1 MILLFTSIIPEKKQS
16 FGERDK
22 NKLLCNA
29 HADSK
34 YSNIC
39 FIDTKCKDQFG
50 AYALN

>member
-1 MILLFTSIIPEKKQS
+1 MILFLTSIILEKKQS
-16 FGERDK
+16 FGEGDK

-34 YSNIC
+34 YSNTC

-50 AYALN
+50 HMP